1 MKFLVNNV
9 DGTVIGGFKSYTN
22 KPISGHYLVNVDYDD
37 FVFDASVNN
46 VSSLISQKQAK
57 YLSEVSNN
65 VFTGSTYVSDEFISG
80 TPINTTYSTYYTS
93 GPNKRTLL
101 RPGGTLYIGDPL
113 YTFAVNPTQLYL
125 ISSFYKYTQGTQALK
140 YGAYNLEVDT
150 LVNPADISFR
160 VFNTGAPPTLEIS
173 LTPGLNTYA
182 GAFFGNFYLAITN
195 NSLTDTFVLS
205 DFYLYWI

>member
-9 DGTVIGGFKSYTN
+9 DGTVVGGFNSYSN
-22 KPISGHYLVNVDYDD
+22 KPISGHYLVDMNYDD
-37 FVFDASVNN
+37 FVFDASTNN
-46 VSSLISQKQAK
+46 VSSLISQKQAR
-57 YLSEVSNN
+57 YLSEVANILPGPS
-65 VFTGSTYVSDEFISG
+65 YVSNEFISG
-80 TPINTTYSTYYTS
+80 TPIDPVNSTYYTR

-101 RPGGTLYIGDPL
+101 RPNGTLYIGDIT
-113 YTFAVNPTQLYL
+113 YNFGSSPTQLYL
-125 ISSFYKYTQGTQALK
+125 YSSFYEYTQGTQALK

-150 LVNPADISFR
+150 SVNPSDLSFDIY
-160 VFNTGAPPTLEIS
+160 NTGGPPTLEIN

-182 GAFFGNFYLAITN
+182 GVFSGNFYLVITN